1 MSVGGER
8 HVTEDL
14 VLERSLRPADATG
27 PEPVLVVL
35 DDVRSAFNVG
45 LVFRVADTMAVRG
58 LWLGGITPHPGG
70 SERADNRIAKT
81 AVGGS
86 LETVPWRAVEDPTAG
101 VRRLRRGGWRV
112 VVVEQTRDAVHP
124 AHASFGERT
133 VLVFGHERA
142 GVRDALLALA
152 DEVVALPLLGVT
164 NSMNVAVC
172 AALVLYERARPRAS
186 SDHAGSPRAA
196 CGD

>member
-8 HVTEDL
+8 RVTEDL
-14 VLERSLRPADATG
+14 VLERLVRPADASRR
-27 PEPVLVVL
+27 EPVLVVL

-86 LETVPWRAVEDPTAG
+86 LQTVPWRAVEDPTVG
-101 VRRLRRGGWRV
+101 VRRLRRAGWRV
-112 VVVEQTRDAVHP
+112 VVVEQTREAVHP
-124 AHASFGERT
+124 AEARFGERT

-142 GVRDALLALA
+142 GVRDALLEQA
-152 DEVVALPLLGVT
+152 DEVVALPLLGIT

-172 AALVLYERARPRAS
+172 AALVLYERTRPR
-186 SDHAGSPRAA
+186 RE
-196 CGD
+196 

>member
-1 MSVGGER
+1 MTAGGER
-8 HVTEDL
+8 RVTEDL
-14 VLERSLRPADATG
+14 VLERNLRPEDTTRR
-27 PEPVLVVL
+27 EPVLVVL

-70 SERADNRIAKT
+70 TERADNRIAKT

-86 LETVPWRAVEDPTAG
+86 LETVPWRAVEDPTEG
-101 VRRLRRGGWRV
+101 VRRLQRRGWRV

-124 AHASFGERT
+124 AQASFGART

-186 SDHAGSPRAA
+186 
-196 CGD
+196 